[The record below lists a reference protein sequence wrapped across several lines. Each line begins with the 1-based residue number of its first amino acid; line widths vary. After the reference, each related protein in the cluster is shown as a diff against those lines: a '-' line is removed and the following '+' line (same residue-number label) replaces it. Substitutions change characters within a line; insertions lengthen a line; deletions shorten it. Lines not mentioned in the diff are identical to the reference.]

1 MIAFSFLIPD
11 SLDSLKKKKKKE
23 RNCFWEAAEGAGK
36 LRNWPPTE
44 NRKAVPLIKSSQ
56 LPTPSAALGTQL
68 TRRLFPCWLALWVGG
83 RDRPYWAAL
92 GALRRGGS
100 GCYQALSTGC
110 LHSRT
115 PTRFLPPPPK
125 GDTGIQA
132 GCSDT
137 QSLCELRFAQNHLP
151 FLPSQTEKSPFN
163 FSKKHSQH
171 QAST

>member
-68 TRRLFPCWLALWVGG
+68 TREAVPLLAGAVG
-83 RDRPYWAAL
+83 RRPGQTLL
-92 GALRRGGS
+92 GSTRGP
-100 GCYQALSTGC
+100 A
-110 LHSRT
+110 
-115 PTRFLPPPPK
+115 
-125 GDTGIQA
+125 
-132 GCSDT
+132 
-137 QSLCELRFAQNHLP
+137 
-151 FLPSQTEKSPFN
+151 
-163 FSKKHSQH
+163 
-171 QAST
+171 